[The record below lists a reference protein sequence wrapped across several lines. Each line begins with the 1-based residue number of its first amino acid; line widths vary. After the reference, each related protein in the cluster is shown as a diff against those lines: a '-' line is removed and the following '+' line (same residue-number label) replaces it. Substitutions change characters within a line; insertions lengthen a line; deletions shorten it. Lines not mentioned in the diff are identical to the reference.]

1 MSILSL
7 IKRAPKRFT
16 AVVAMVAA
24 AIIVPATLFAWGPN
38 RETYTIAHP
47 ADHVV
52 FNSITDNPA
61 VGDERNFMRVRDTS
75 VAGSTY
81 GDSVSL
87 TPGKEY
93 TVFVYYHNNAASN
106 LNASGVGI
114 ATGAYAKTQIPAVIA
129 KGTSGTKAAAYIG
142 AANAAPKEVYDDISF
157 TNTTNADIALRY
169 VHGSAQIFNGGA
181 TNGKTLSD
189 NIITTGATLGY
200 NALDGKLPGCNE
212 YSGYVTF
219 RVKADQPNFT
229 LNKLVRVAGTSEWK
243 ESVQATPGATVEYQ
257 LQYKNTG
264 TTEQK
269 NVSLKDTL
277 PKNISYVPNS
287 SYLMN
292 TSYPSGKLVSDNLF
306 STNGLNVGHYLPGG
320 AAYVKFSAK
329 VAAKESLD
337 CGKNTLRN
345 VVRVITTNGWKED
358 TADVTVDKECK
369 DITVCELAT
378 KKIITIKETAFD
390 ATKHSKNLKD
400 CEEKDI
406 TVCELATKKIVT
418 IKENQFDSK
427 KHSKNLKD
435 CETLETLVVCELAT
449 KKIVTINKND
459 FDAKK
464 HSNNLEDCKQPV
476 HIIVC
481 ELATKK
487 SITIDEA
494 TFDATKHSKDF
505 TQCTTTPPELPK
517 TGMGE
522 NIVAIVG
529 LGAMIASIGYYI
541 ASRRALN
548 Q

>member
-7 IKRAPKRFT
+7 IKRAPKHFT
-16 AVVAMVAA
+16 AVGLMVAA
-24 AIIVPATLFAWGPN
+24 AIILPATLFAWGPN
-38 RETYTIAHP
+38 RDTYTIAKP

-52 FNSITDNPA
+52 FNSIIDNPA

-129 KGTSGTKAAAYIG
+129 KGTSGTKATAYIG

-157 TNTTNADIALRY
+157 TNSTSADIALRY
-169 VHGSAQIFNGGA
+169 VYGSAQIFNGGA

-212 YSGYVTF
+212 YSGYITY

-229 LNKLVRVAGTSEWK
+229 VDKYVRVAGTSEWK
-243 ESVQATPGATVEYQ
+243 ESVQATPGATLEYQ
-257 LQYKNTG
+257 LKYKNTG

-277 PKNISYVPNS
+277 PKNISYVPGS

-292 TSYPSGKLVSDNLF
+292 TTYPNGKLVSDNLF
-306 STNGLNVGHYLPGG
+306 STNGLNVGDYLPGG
-320 AAYVKFSAK
+320 AAYVKFNAK
-329 VAAKESLD
+329 VAAKEALD

-390 ATKHSKNLKD
+390 PS
-400 CEEKDI
+400 
-406 TVCELATKKIVT
+406 
-418 IKENQFDSK
+418 

-435 CETLETLVVCELAT
+435 CETVEKIVVCELAT

-464 HSNNLEDCKQPV
+464 HSKNLEDCKQPV

-481 ELATKK
+481 DLATKK
-487 SITIDEA
+487 SITINEA
-494 TFDATKHSKDF
+494 DFDAKKHSTDF
-505 TQCTTTPPELPK
+505 TACTPVTTPPELPK

-522 NIVAIVG
+522 NIVAIIG

-541 ASRRALN
+541 ASRRALH